1 MAKKSTSKTPK
12 APAVVQQRLVRPSG
26 RVEWQA
32 ANLHPCDGSGIT
44 VKAWQ
49 LRVNGRVIL
58 NAVAMTDIHE
68 AVTADDRKLIG
79 QALAEYLANSQ
90 AQSPAGLTHATCSES
105 THG

>member
-1 MAKKSTSKTPK
+1 MKNTQDDTATEGC
-12 APAVVQQRLVRPSG
+12 APAAGSPVG

-32 ANLHPCDGSGIT
+32 ANLHPCDGSGST
-44 VKAWQ
+44 VRAWQ

-79 QALAEYLANSQ
+79 QALAEYLANDKDVQ
-90 AQSPAGLTHATCSES
+90 PKERQ
-105 THG
+105 

>member
-12 APAVVQQRLVRPSG
+12 APAVDRAAPCSPVG

-44 VKAWQ
+44 VRAWQ

-79 QALAEYLANSQ
+79 QALAEYLANVKIH
-90 AQSPAGLTHATCSES
+90 PHEGRE
-105 THG
+105 